1 MPPHSRFEAPLVPE
15 PVTPTPR
22 ATRSKGKGKQRQASP
37 PPPPQ
42 VPAIRTRSTTREEL
56 KASVPSLTVPDF
68 SEVGL
73 FLKETDNVCL
83 FFHIS
88 FKSCSF
94 NLS

>member
-1 MPPHSRFEAPLVPE
+1 MPHIRFEAPLVPE

-42 VPAIRTRSTTREEL
+42 VPIIRIRSTTREEL
-56 KASVPSLTVPDF
+56 KASVPPLTVPDF
-68 SEVGL
+68 SEVGK

-83 FFHIS
+83 FLPIS
-88 FKSCSF
+88 FKSYSF
-94 NLS
+94 ILS